1 MGTEL
6 ITVLDV
12 DTRDE
17 ALDLVDRCG
26 KCAWFKVGFQLFTR
40 CGPDV
45 VRAIQDRGKNVFLDL
60 KFHDIPNTV
69 AQGAR
74 AAVALNAGLFTL
86 HTSGGRAMMEAA
98 AKAVAGSPTRILG
111 VTILTSLSDEAL
123 RDEVGMPETAAAAV
137 ARLGA
142 LAVNCGV
149 HGLVCS
155 PHEIASLRQSLGAGV
170 LIVTPGVRPEWAG
183 ADDQQRV
190 MTPRQA
196 AAAGADFI
204 VVGRPIV
211 RHNNPAEAVDRIL
224 EELA

>member
-12 DTRDE
+12 DTQE
-17 ALDLVDRCG
+17 AALDVVDRCG
-26 KCAWFKVGFQLFTR
+26 KCSWFKVGFQLFTR
-40 CGPDV
+40 CGPAV
-45 VRAIQDRGKNVFLDL
+45 VRAIQDRGKHVFLDL

-69 AQGAR
+69 AHGAR

-98 AKAVAGSPTRILG
+98 VKAVEGSSTRILG
-111 VTILTSLSDEAL
+111 VTVLTSLSDEAL
-123 RDEVGMPETAAAAV
+123 RAEVGLQETAAQAV
-137 ARLGA
+137 ERLGTM
-142 LAVNCGV
+142 AVDCGV

-155 PHEIASLRQSLGAGV
+155 PQEIAALRRALGPRV
-170 LIVTPGVRPEWAG
+170 LIVTPGVRPQWAG
-183 ADDQQRV
+183 ADDQKRV
-190 MTPRQA
+190 MTPREA
-196 AAAGADFI
+196 AVAGADFI

-211 RHNNPAEAVDRIL
+211 RHENPAEAVDRIL